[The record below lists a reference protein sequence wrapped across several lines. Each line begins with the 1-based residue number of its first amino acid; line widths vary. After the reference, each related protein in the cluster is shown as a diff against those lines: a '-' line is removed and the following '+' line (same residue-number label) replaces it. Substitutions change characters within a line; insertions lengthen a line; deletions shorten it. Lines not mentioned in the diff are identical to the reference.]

1 MICAMNWESLCNR
14 CGCCCYEKIEL
25 VEGVILY
32 GEPCRY
38 LDTES
43 RLCKIYP
50 ERMRINPACIQMTE
64 EIIGRLYWLPPHC
77 GYRKYYE
84 SKKLKES
91 KNGKESASKDL
102 RII

>member
-1 MICAMNWESLCNR
+1 
-14 CGCCCYEKIEL
+14 
-25 VEGVILY
+25 
-32 GEPCRY
+32 
-38 LDTES
+38 
-43 RLCKIYP
+43 
-50 ERMRINPACIQMTE
+50 MRINPACIQMTE